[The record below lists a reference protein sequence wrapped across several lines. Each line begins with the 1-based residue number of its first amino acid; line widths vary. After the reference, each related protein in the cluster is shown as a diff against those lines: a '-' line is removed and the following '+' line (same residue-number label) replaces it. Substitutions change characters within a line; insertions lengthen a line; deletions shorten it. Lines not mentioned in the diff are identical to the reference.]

1 MINIVVSPLSI
12 QYYNACSVYHIYLLF
27 DLAVYHPLSILESQV
42 VCRVSSSDVVCGQP
56 VSHDIIQTCLEWAI
70 SDNKVAKRKTLGYQN
85 QTSLS
90 VVARLSHSIEQA
102 LLSACYIIPLFEE

>member
-1 MINIVVSPLSI
+1 MTVLCITSTYYLTLQCITPLSI
-12 QYYNACSVYHIYLLF
+12 F
-27 DLAVYHPLSILESQV
+27 ESQV

-56 VSHDIIQTCLEWAI
+56 VSHGITLTCLEWAI

-102 LLSACYIIPLFEE
+102 LLSTCYIIQLFEE